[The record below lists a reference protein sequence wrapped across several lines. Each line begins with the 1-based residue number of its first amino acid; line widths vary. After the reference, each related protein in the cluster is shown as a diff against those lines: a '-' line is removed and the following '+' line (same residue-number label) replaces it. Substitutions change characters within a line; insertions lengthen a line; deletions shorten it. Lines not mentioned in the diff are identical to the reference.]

1 MRRIF
6 QSSAV
11 MLTIIIFQ
19 ASVAFAQTWL
29 WPMAGHKAGE
39 NIVSQPSS
47 YIGKEYNCC
56 DIFISG
62 EIGDFVICPTD
73 GTITYADIFY
83 RQKLGHEASFYYD
96 PQKNWD
102 ENIQRIGT
110 PDNVDT
116 QYLSGNLSIT
126 IADGRRITIDGLRGN
141 YRFKSGQ
148 KVAAGDTLGQLGW
161 SYRKI
166 NQPSLCISVTAKTG
180 MADDPLTPFGL
191 ESKFHLDIIER
202 EDPISPEKMREDITL
217 LENAVK

>member
-56 DIFISG
+56 NIFISG

-73 GTITYADIFY
+73 GTIT
-83 RQKLGHEASFYYD
+83 
-96 PQKNWD
+96 
-102 ENIQRIGT
+102 
-110 PDNVDT
+110 
-116 QYLSGNLSIT
+116 
-126 IADGRRITIDGLRGN
+126 
-141 YRFKSGQ
+141 
-148 KVAAGDTLGQLGW
+148 
-161 SYRKI
+161 
-166 NQPSLCISVTAKTG
+166 
-180 MADDPLTPFGL
+180 
-191 ESKFHLDIIER
+191 
-202 EDPISPEKMREDITL
+202 
-217 LENAVK
+217 